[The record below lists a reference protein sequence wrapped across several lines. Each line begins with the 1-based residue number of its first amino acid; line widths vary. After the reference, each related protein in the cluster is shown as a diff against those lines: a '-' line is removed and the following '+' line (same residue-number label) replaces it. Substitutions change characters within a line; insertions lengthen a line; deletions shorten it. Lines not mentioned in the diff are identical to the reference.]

1 MGLLVRL
8 KLDLVSGSEVAK
20 LAPERLRVLAVIG
33 SHVVLDVG

>member
-20 LAPERLRVLAVIG
+20 LAPEGLRVLAVVG